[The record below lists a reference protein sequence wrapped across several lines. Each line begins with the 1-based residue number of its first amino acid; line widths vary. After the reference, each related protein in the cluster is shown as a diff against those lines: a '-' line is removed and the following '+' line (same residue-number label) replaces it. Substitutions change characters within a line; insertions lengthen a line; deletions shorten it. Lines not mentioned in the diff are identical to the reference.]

1 MIQRI
6 QTLYLLLAAA
16 AVSLMFVYPFALFAT
31 VGNELLQVAFN
42 GIKYVGDAQ
51 ASVDYVARF
60 TVFPALLGIILIG
73 LLVTIFLYKKR
84 MLQLRISTILLVLIV
99 FFYGVIV
106 YYLYVMLSPESTITY
121 TLKPVLAMPFIAG
134 VFIYLAIRA
143 IGRDEALI
151 RSLDRLR

>member
-42 GIKYVGDAQ
+42 GITHVGEAQ
-51 ASVDYVARF
+51 ASVDSVVRF
-60 TVFPALLGIILIG
+60 TVFPALLGNYTIG
-73 LLVTIFLYKKR
+73 LLVAVFLYKKR
-84 MLQLRISTILLVLIV
+84 MLQLRISTILLVLIF

-121 TLKPVLAMPFIAG
+121 TLKPVLAMPFVAG

>member
-42 GIKYVGDAQ
+42 GIKHVGDAQ

-99 FFYGVIV
+99 FFYGIIV
-106 YYLYVMLSPESTITY
+106 YYLYVMLSPETTITY
-121 TLKPVLAMPFIAG
+121 TLKPVLAMPFVAG